1 VGFVILEGVDGA
13 GKTTLARAIVAEY
26 DAYYRHVG
34 PPEDDSG
41 VFAQHVRDVRRWKQ
55 EARLNEISMTV
66 VDRFHLGTW
75 AYGKEFRASPELL
88 GDMDELEW
96 SLLEDI
102 LIEVGAHLVLVR
114 PPWAVIEKVWQ
125 ERNSTREGYNYYEA
139 DLDRLRVVYEHFNHA
154 FEYSRLPKTIFDRTK
169 ENSWVNLITSIT
181 ETGTW

>member
-1 VGFVILEGVDGA
+1 MGFVILEGVDGS
-13 GKTTLARAIVAEY
+13 GKTTLARSIVAEY

-41 VFAQHVRDVRRWKQ
+41 VFAQHVRDVRRWRS
-55 EARLNEISMTV
+55 EAIINEISMTV

-75 AYGKEFRASPELL
+75 AYGKEFRASPNKL

-114 PPWAVIEKVWQ
+114 PPWAIIEQVWQ
-125 ERNSTREGYNYYEA
+125 ERNAIREGYNYYEA
-139 DLDRLRVVYEHFNHA
+139 DLERLRVVYGHFDDA
-154 FEYSRLPKTIFDRTK
+154 YAYSKLPKTVFDRTR
-169 ENSWVNLITSIT
+169 EGAWIELITAIS